1 MQASNEW
8 FVADAESEG
17 KPLIVRGRLF
27 LDALRQSGRYTTRIA
42 LVWPYGGDGKGLPT
56 DKETRGLDLLNEQ
69 LRQKLEDEGTAILTA
84 IFIGNRA
91 ARYEYY
97 GTSAE
102 EFGRIVEE
110 TFAQYPPLPIRIGAE
125 SDPEWKSYIETIQQ
139 FAIQP

>member
-1 MQASNEW
+1 MQVSNEW
-8 FVADAESEG
+8 FVADAENEG

-27 LDALRQSGRYTTRIA
+27 LDTLRQSGRFATRIA
-42 LVWPYGGDGKGLPT
+42 LVWQYGGDGKGLPT
-56 DKETRGLDLLNEQ
+56 DKETQGLDLLNEQ
-69 LRQKLEDEGTAILTA
+69 LRQALEEQEVAVLTA

-102 EFGRIVEE
+102 AFGRVVEQA
-110 TFAQYPPLPIRIGAE
+110 FANYPPLPIQIGVE
-125 SDPEWKSYIETIQQ
+125 SDPEWKHYIETVEQ

>member
-8 FVADAESEG
+8 FVADAENEG

-27 LDALRQSGRYTTRIA
+27 LDTLRLSGRFTTRIA
-42 LVWPYGGDGKGLPT
+42 LVWQYDGDSKGLPT

-69 LRQKLEDEGTAILTA
+69 LRQALEEQEEAVLTA

-102 EFGRIVEE
+102 IFGRVVGQA
-110 TFAQYPPLPIRIGAE
+110 FANYPPLPIQIGAE
-125 SDPEWKSYIETIQQ
+125 NDPEWKHYIETVEQ